1 MKKRNGFT
9 LVELLAVIVVL
20 ALIMIIAIPSILNTT
35 NAAKKESFYL
45 YAQSLES
52 KAVSK
57 YTQDLEYDKDNTE
70 CAVYDISKD
79 LDIANTG
86 NYEGWVKV
94 LRQPSSTG
102 KQNYVIE
109 LSNAAGLEYV
119 NYCTVS
125 AEKRDCTPDKSMS
138 FPEGSKTVKVTQ
150 TLKAGSTLC
159 ANYQYASNGSLVKSA
174 TKCIYQGDSVDG
186 TFDYKVYVTLKSGDY
201 AVQNIQMNEEMS
213 MEKFYKEIDNFKS
226 EVSGLAIKSPSCDAS
241 DPSEI
246 KGTTTTKVQNVN
258 TTTTEG
264 KSEQVVSTNSTTTR
278 NVQYESTTTTSRRVV
293 GEDVTTTTQKG
304 EQIITTTVKTE
315 PVTEEITTTTINVQD
330 TTLLLNTLNI
340 SGFDIGFSPLKFYYE
355 MDVPYETTSLSV
367 SADPVT
373 PDVTTVVISGHE
385 ALNVGRNIVIVGL
398 SSSQSG
404 QSSYYRIIV
413 NRYDEFGNSV
423 VSQSTTTTKPYNP
436 EEGAPDPTIEASD
449 ASLKYIKISGYPI
462 EFSKDTYEYTVQ
474 VANPDNLKIFYE
486 PNNPYAIATLEG
498 DKDLHNGGE
507 IIITVVSQNKY
518 YSKKYRVKIVSEN
531 KTSSGTKILRG
542 VAVGL
547 GVVLAGILSVIGIN
561 KAKAKKMVKN
571 SVNNAAKDN
580 IINPTAINRTSGVH
594 NVFESPTKNQLPTTP
609 DNSNDTESKPQ

>member
-20 ALIMIIAIPSILNTT
+20 ALIMIIAIPSVLNTT

-52 KAVSK
+52 KAISK

-86 NYEGWVKV
+86 NYEGWVKI

-109 LSNAAGLEYV
+109 LSNSAGLEYV

-125 AEKRDCTPDKSMS
+125 EEKRDCTPDKSMS

-159 ANYQYASNGSLVKSA
+159 ANYQYASDGSLVKSA
-174 TKCIYQGDSVDG
+174 TKCIYQGESVDG

-201 AVQNIQMNEEMS
+201 AVQNLQMNEEMS
-213 MEKFYKEIDNFKS
+213 MEKFYKEIDNFES
-226 EVSGLAIKSPSCDAS
+226 EVGGLAIKSPTCDAS
-241 DPSEI
+241 DPNEI
-246 KGTTTTKVQNVN
+246 KGTTTTKVQNVS

-264 KSEQVVSTNSTTTR
+264 RSDQVVTTTTTTSR
-278 NVQYESTTTTSRRVV
+278 NVQYESTTTTTRRVV
-293 GEDVTTTTQKG
+293 GEDVTTTTQRG
-304 EQIITTTVKTE
+304 EQVVTTTGTTK

-330 TTLLLNTLNI
+330 TTLLLNTLNV
-340 SGFDIGFSPLKFYYE
+340 SGFDIGFSPLKLYYE
-355 MDVPYETTSLSV
+355 IDVPYETTSLSV

-413 NRYDEFGNSV
+413 NRFDEFGNSV
-423 VSQSTTTTKPYNP
+423 VTQPATTTKQYIP

-449 ASLKYIKISGYPI
+449 ASLKYIKISGYP
-462 EFSKDTYEYTVQ
+462 FNFAKDTYEYTVQ
-474 VANPDNLKIFYE
+474 VADPDNLKIFYE
-486 PNNPYAIATLEG
+486 TNNQYAIATIEG

-507 IIITVVSQNKY
+507 IVITVVSQNKY
-518 YSKKYRVKIVSEN
+518 YSKKYRVKIVTEN
-531 KTSSGTKILRG
+531 STSSGTKILRG

-547 GVVLAGILSVIGIN
+547 GVVLIGIMSVIGIN
-561 KAKAKKMVKN
+561 KAKAKKMIKN
-571 SVNNAAKDN
+571 SKNNADKDN
-580 IINPTAINRTSGVH
+580 IINPTPVNNQSTVR
-594 NVFESPTKNQLPTTP
+594 NVFDSTNKNQLPTTP
-609 DNSNDTESKPQ
+609 NNSNDNDSKPQ